1 MEDINNADYVHTKR
15 VFQDFE
21 IKYFGE
27 YHDLYIQ
34 SNALLL
40 VDVFENFRN
49 LHLEIYELGPAH
61 FFSFK
66 SNKEKLDLS
75 PDVDILLMGE
85 KGFRDR
91 LCHAVNWYA
100 EGNTKYVKNYDENK
114 KSKYLKYW
122 NINYLYEWTMPQKS
136 PLGVFKWVE
145 NFIKSYNQDSNAR
158 YFIEADV
165 QYPEKLYELHN
176 GLPFFAWKNEN

>member
-91 LCHAVNWYA
+91 LCHAVN
-100 EGNTKYVKNYDENK
+100 
-114 KSKYLKYW
+114 
-122 NINYLYEWTMPQKS
+122 
-136 PLGVFKWVE
+136 
-145 NFIKSYNQDSNAR
+145 
-158 YFIEADV
+158 
-165 QYPEKLYELHN
+165 
-176 GLPFFAWKNEN
+176 